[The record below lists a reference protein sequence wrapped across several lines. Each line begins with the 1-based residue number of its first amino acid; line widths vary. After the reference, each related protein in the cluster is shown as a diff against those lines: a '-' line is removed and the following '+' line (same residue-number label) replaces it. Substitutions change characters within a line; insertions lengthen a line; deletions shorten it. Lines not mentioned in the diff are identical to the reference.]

1 MMYTDNE
8 YKWVAVLNRTVT
20 LPQLL
25 NAMGHLALGM
35 PRQCQEETA
44 GLFHNYE
51 DSDGRLMSTIS
62 HWPVIVL
69 QAKSSNQLRT
79 LRSAALAAGVACQ
92 AFPDTMIG
100 HSAEDQMQK
109 TKATDEKS
117 IEYLA
122 VFLFGKKDDMHGL
135 TKKFSV
141 LTQPHVETHGQDF
154 DSLDP
159 R

>member
-44 GLFHNYE
+44 GLFHSYE
-51 DSDGRLMSTIS
+51 DSDRRLMSTIS

-69 QAKSSNQLRT
+69 QAKNSNQLRS
-79 LRSAALAAGVACQ
+79 LRSAAVAACLTCQ
-92 AFPDTMIG
+92 AFADTMIG
-100 HSAEDQMQK
+100 RSAEDQMQK
-109 TKATDEKS
+109 TKTTDEKN
-117 IEYLA
+117 IEYFA
-122 VFLFGKKDDMHGL
+122 VFLFGKNDDVQGL

-141 LTQPHVETHGQDF
+141 FTQPRVESQCQGL

-159 R
+159 S